1 MGLRTPLAT
10 ARGLGSAKEGVEHWW
25 KERIT
30 SLALLPLMLW
40 FAFSVAVM
48 GTADY
53 YTLVDWITHPVN
65 TVLMILCLGVGFWH
79 AVLGLQVIIED
90 YVATEWKKYTLLI
103 FIQFAGVLLALA
115 GIFAVLHIALG
126 V

>member
-1 MGLRTPLAT
+1 MGLRTPLSA

-25 KERIT
+25 KERMT
-30 SLALLPLMLW
+30 SLALVPLMLW
-40 FAFSVAVM
+40 FAFSVALM

-53 YTLVDWITHPVN
+53 YSLVDWITHPVN
-65 TVLMILCLGVGFWH
+65 TVLMILSLGVGFWH

-103 FIQFAGVLLALA
+103 LIQFAGVVLALA